1 MAGEDT
7 RGREQ
12 ITFEGVKIIFRNFSG
27 VPGKFNEA
35 GDRNFN
41 IVLEDEDVA
50 KAMAADGWNVK
61 WKTPKD
67 DEDPPPPIL
76 KVNVKYRDREGKPV
90 RPPRVVLI
98 TSHGKT
104 LLEESML
111 PILDWADIV
120 NVDMTFVPYN
130 YSALGRTGISAYLRS
145 IYVTIRDDPLEDK
158 YMDVPDSAQSVIVTD
173 NAEEGPPF

>member
-1 MAGEDT
+1 MASTDEG
-7 RGREQ
+7 GRQ
-12 ITFEGVKIIFRNFSG
+12 LVTFEGVRIIFRNFSG

-41 IVLEDEDVA
+41 VVLDEDVA
-50 KAMAADGWNVK
+50 KAMEKDGWNVK
-61 WKTPKD
+61 WKAPKD

-90 RPPRVVLI
+90 RPPRIMLI

-120 NVDMTFVPYN
+120 NVDMTINPYN

-158 YMDVPDSAQSVIVTD
+158 YMDVPDSAQSVIVTEP
-173 NAEEGPPF
+173 AEEGTPF